1 MRADLAFSATN
12 TGHAAGDV
20 YVGIENLQG
29 SLFNDILGG
38 DNNANTLGGLAGND
52 AMDGRGGNDTL
63 GGEAGN
69 DTLVGGAGNDVLVG
83 GAGSDVFVFNAA
95 LGATN
100 RDVVLD
106 YVVADDTIWLE
117 NAVMTGLSAGA
128 LAATAFVSG
137 TVATTAAHRVIY
149 NSANGHLLY
158 DADGNGAGAAVL
170 VATLNTGLVMTA
182 GEFLVV

>member
-1 MRADLAFSATN
+1 M
-12 TGHAAGDV
+12 
-20 YVGIENLQG
+20 GIENLQG
-29 SLFNDILGG
+29 SGFNDTLGG

-52 AMDGRGGNDTL
+52 ALDGRGGNDTL

-69 DTLVGGAGNDVLVG
+69 DTLIGGAGNDVLVG
-83 GAGSDVFVFNAA
+83 GAGADVFLFNAA

-117 NAVMTGLSAGA
+117 NAVMTTLAAGN

-137 TVATTAAHRVIY
+137 AAATRRRI
-149 NSANGHLLY
+149 G
-158 DADGNGAGAAVL
+158 
-170 VATLNTGLVMTA
+170 
-182 GEFLVV
+182 

>member
-1 MRADLAFSATN
+1 MRADLAFTATN
-12 TGHAAGDV
+12 TGHAAGDI

-29 SLFNDILGG
+29 SLFNDTLGG

-52 AMDGRGGNDTL
+52 ALDGRGGNDTL

-83 GAGSDVFVFNAA
+83 GRGGGCLRLQRR

-117 NAVMTGLSAGA
+117 NG
-128 LAATAFVSG
+128 
-137 TVATTAAHRVIY
+137 
-149 NSANGHLLY
+149 
-158 DADGNGAGAAVL
+158 
-170 VATLNTGLVMTA
+170 
-182 GEFLVV
+182 